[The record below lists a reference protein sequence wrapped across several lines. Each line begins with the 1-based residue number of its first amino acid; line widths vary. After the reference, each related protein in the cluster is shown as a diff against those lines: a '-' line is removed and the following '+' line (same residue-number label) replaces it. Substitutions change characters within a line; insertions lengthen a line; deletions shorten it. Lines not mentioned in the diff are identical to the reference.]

1 MKDFIRPRDNADRVV
16 YGRPGDNA
24 DPAVKSLQKAIAGTT
39 SIMLYG
45 AKYVR
50 SQNYRIFFLNSKT
63 YKTLTVDTY
72 YKILRGFFLGF

>member
-39 SIMLYG
+39 SHIASILYESKG
-45 AKYVR
+45 AF
-50 SQNYRIFFLNSKT
+50 S
-63 YKTLTVDTY
+63 
-72 YKILRGFFLGF
+72 ILVIPKNINFKCC